1 MRHGKDAKERKAV
14 FEDFNVSHNN
24 KVLMSTYANQ
34 GYDGKSVDFCIVVKI
49 PFPALG
55 DVRTAKKM
63 KANPDWYKMQTAI
76 ELTQMLGRVV
86 RSNTDVGHYYIIDP
100 SFWFHYTKGMDNTP
114 LRKFM
119 PPYVNKSIE
128 VYRKTCNGAKQSR
141 IC

>member
-1 MRHGKDAKERKAV
+1 M
-14 FEDFNVSHNN
+14 
-24 KVLMSTYANQ
+24 
-34 GYDGKSVDFCIVVKI
+34 DFCIVVKI

-100 SFWFHYTKGMDNTP
+100 SFWFSLYQ
-114 LRKFM
+114 R
-119 PPYVNKSIE
+119 
-128 VYRKTCNGAKQSR
+128 NG
-141 IC
+141 